1 MLKVLRK
8 HARYFYVLFILVIL
22 SFIFWGVGT
31 VDQST
36 KTAVVTIG
44 EEQITLEEFWRA
56 FDRTADIYR
65 ELYKAEFD
73 DAMQEELKQS
83 VLKSLIQE
91 RVLFIAAVEAGI
103 TVSDD
108 ELQEAIINDPTFT
121 RDGAFNSEIYL
132 RTLEL
137 NRLTPQYFEAAKRR
151 ELVINKMRRLIED
164 SVDLTPAEMQSIS
177 GSSENQEA
185 LLETM
190 LQNKRQAA
198 FMSYVNGLIKQMP
211 LTVDTQLIS

>member
-44 EEQITLEEFWRA
+44 EEQITIEEFWRA

-65 ELYKAEFD
+65 ELYQAEFD
-73 DAMQEELKQS
+73 DAMQDELRQI
-83 VLKSLIQE
+83 VLKSLMQE
-91 RVLFIAAVEAGI
+91 RVLFIAAREAGI

-108 ELQEAIINDPTFT
+108 ELQEAITNDPTFI
-121 RDGAFNSEIYL
+121 RDGAFSSDIYL
-132 RTLEL
+132 RALEL
-137 NRLTPQYFEAAKRR
+137 NRMTPQYYEAAKRR
-151 ELVINKMRRLIED
+151 ELTVAKMRRLIED
-164 SVDLTPAEMQSIS
+164 SVDLTPAEKQGIS
-177 GSSENQEA
+177 GSPETQKA
-185 LLETM
+185 LRQTMLET
-190 LQNKRQAA
+190 KRQAA
-198 FMSYVNGLIKQMP
+198 FKSFINGLIKQMP
-211 LTVDTQLIS
+211 MTVDTQLIS

>member
-56 FDRTADIYR
+56 FDRTANIYR
-65 ELYKAEFD
+65 ELYQDEFD
-73 DAMQEELKQS
+73 DAMREELKQT

-91 RVLFIAAVEAGI
+91 RVLFIAAREAGL

-108 ELQEAIINDPTFT
+108 ELQEAITNDPTFT
-121 RDGAFNSEIYL
+121 RDGAFNSDIYL
-132 RTLEL
+132 RTLEI
-137 NRLTPQYFEAAKRR
+137 NRINPQDYEAAKRR
-151 ELVINKMRRLIED
+151 ELAVAKMRRLIED
-164 SVDLTPAEMQSIS
+164 AVDLTPAEMQSTS
-177 GSSENQEA
+177 GSPEAQEA
-185 LLETM
+185 LNQAMLET
-190 LQNKRQAA
+190 KRRAA
-198 FMSYVNGLIKQMP
+198 FASFLNGLIKQMP
-211 LTVDTQLIS
+211 MTVDTQLIS